1 MRLDNHKEPKASQ
14 LKDIESPLN
23 KDINFIPQIL
33 GNNAQQILN
42 RLNWLKDMGYT
53 QANWNLGCPYPMVT
67 KRDMGAG
74 LLNQP
79 DRINDILKQV
89 MVNAPIDFS
98 IKCRLGLINEQEI
111 FPLLDVFNRFEIKE
125 VIVHSRTA
133 TQMYKGIAKAEKLMP
148 IIEKS
153 KNPIAYNGD
162 INSLKKFKALQAL
175 FDGNIHHFMLG
186 RGLLM
191 KPYLAN
197 QIKGIEESNDEI
209 KEKMYEFHQ
218 DLIVEYGK
226 KLQDHQ
232 LIMKMK
238 GFWEYFAQSFS
249 NPHKTYK
256 MIKKAGNKKKYDHA
270 VEQIFNIYA
279 DFET

>member
-1 MRLDNHKEPKASQ
+1 MRLENHKESKTSQ

-23 KDINFIPQIL
+23 KGINYIPQIL
-33 GNNAQQILN
+33 GNDALLISN
-42 RLNWLKDMGYT
+42 RLKWLKEQGYT
-53 QANWNLGCPYPMVT
+53 EVNWNLGCPYPMVT
-67 KRDMGAG
+67 KRNMGAG

-79 DRINDILKQV
+79 EKIHDILKYI
-89 MVNAPIDFS
+89 MADSSINLS
-98 IKCRLGLINEQEI
+98 IKCRLGLIDDQEI
-111 FPLLDVFNRFEIKE
+111 FPLLDVFNQFEIKE

-162 INSLKKFKALQAL
+162 INSLKKFKELQAL

-197 QIKGIEESNDEI
+197 QIKGIGDSNDEI

-218 DLIVEYGK
+218 DLIVEYGE

-256 MIKKAGNKKKYDHA
+256 LIKKAGNKKKYDHA
-270 VEQIFNIYA
+270 VEQIFNLYA